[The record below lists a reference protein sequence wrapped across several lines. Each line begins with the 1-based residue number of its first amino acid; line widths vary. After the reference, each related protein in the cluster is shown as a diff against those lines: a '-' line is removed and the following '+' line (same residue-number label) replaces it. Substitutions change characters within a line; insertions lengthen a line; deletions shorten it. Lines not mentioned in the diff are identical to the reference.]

1 MAKGGA
7 ILTKFAPRCL
17 SHPYNKPA
25 SGKNAGAG
33 EKNYGT
39 ACTHIKNVL
48 ASLRAWYHFIVL
60 MGVLYIQQ
68 TG

>member
-25 SGKNAGAG
+25 SGKNAGTG

-39 ACTHIKNVL
+39 ACTHIKKG
-48 ASLRAWYHFIVL
+48 SHPCEPDHFIVL